1 MSKYIEMTFAEV
13 RKKVHESGLTEEEF
27 RSELYKDNPEIKIP
41 DKGLEN
47 LIYQIYHSSSPIFKS
62 VDEL

>member
-13 RKKVHESGLTEEEF
+13 RKKVLESGLTEEEF
-27 RSELYKDNPEIKIP
+27 RSELYRDNPENKIP
-41 DKGLEN
+41 DKELEN